1 MLFFG
6 TGDREHPKE
15 PTVINRLYA
24 LKDKNPSTALTEQE
38 NDLLVD
44 ITQDLLQDPST
55 PQEDKDAILEQLRTG
70 NGWFIK
76 LNSAIGEKSLS
87 PPVVFNKIAY
97 FTTFS
102 PTPEG
107 AGGDPCYVGEGTAR
121 VYILQ
126 YNTGNAMFNL
136 DLVNDV
142 GGTVISKDDRSK
154 IIGTAI
160 PSGVVITFVGGKA
173 IAYIGV
179 GGGVSMPPIT
189 GNQNEQ
195 KYWKI
200 VF

>member
-1 MLFFG
+1 
-6 TGDREHPKE
+6 
-15 PTVINRLYA
+15 
-24 LKDKNPSTALTEQE
+24 
-38 NDLLVD
+38 
-44 ITQDLLQDPST
+44 
-55 PQEDKDAILEQLRTG
+55 
-70 NGWFIK
+70 
-76 LNSAIGEKSLS
+76 
-87 PPVVFNKIAY
+87 VVFNKIAY

-136 DLVNDV
+136 DLTNDA
-142 GGTVISKDDRSK
+142 GGTVISKDDQSK
-154 IIGTAI
+154 TIGTAI

-179 GGGVSMPPIT
+179 GGGVDMPPIT
-189 GNQNEQ
+189 GPQNEQ